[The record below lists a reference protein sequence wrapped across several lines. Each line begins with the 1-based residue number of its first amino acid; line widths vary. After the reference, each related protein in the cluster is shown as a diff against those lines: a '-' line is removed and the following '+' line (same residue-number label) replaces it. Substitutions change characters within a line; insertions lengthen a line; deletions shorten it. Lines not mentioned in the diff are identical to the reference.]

1 MSEVKKDAERGYT
14 DEELAAAVD
23 RLAALSHPAPDVPGA
38 EEVRRV
44 QIRTAIQDLKREARF
59 LAVVDAR
66 DKALSLLSD
75 VLVYL
80 MPPELNTGDALEE
93 IRGRHAEQD
102 LFFQRTNS
110 HPPHPNAWKEAHTDR
125 ATLLR
130 LLDAAR
136 EELRKEQVS
145 HLKTRVML
153 TRIRQKGDGWQ
164 DISTA
169 PKDGTQILACALL
182 SESLTAQGHVPD
194 ISIVKWDRDD
204 WVAMAD
210 GYHAI
215 KSQGDLWTTYHEPYV
230 THWQPLP
237 TPLKGSEG

>member
-1 MSEVKKDAERGYT
+1 MSEVKKQVEALAETLRKAAQGWSSILIDKEPYWQH
-14 DEELAAAVD
+14 LA
-23 RLAALSHPAPDVPGA
+23 LAALSHPAPDVPEA

-80 MPPELNTGDALEE
+80 MPPELNIGDAVEE

-136 EELRKEQVS
+136 EELAEERAARHDMAYAEGY
-145 HLKTRVML
+145 LA
-153 TRIRQKGDGWQ
+153 GW
-164 DISTA
+164 
-169 PKDGTQILACALL
+169 G
-182 SESLTAQGHVPD
+182 SESESTLESVQRMRAEAVAVLKKLTLN
-194 ISIVKWDRDD
+194 DRP
-204 WVAMAD
+204 
-210 GYHAI
+210 
-215 KSQGDLWTTYHEPYV
+215 QQTEPK
-230 THWQPLP
+230 P
-237 TPLKGSEG
+237 